1 MLDNVF
7 SVDGGLS
14 EAPKLF
20 IPLSGGQTARLRQ
33 HNNILKQVINQGEN
47 MLGVGQSFLFLK
59 QESQAELAFHWASNE
74 TNGSGALRKQAEALA
89 RQVTLPAYP
98 LPKPDVVRDG
108 SQLLAVPLYL
118 RRQVIGAWVLVCPQE
133 RSPLQ
138 VDTGLLNLLVNCIAV
153 VLENFRLKE
162 EILVERG
169 RAVEIENQVRKKLAD
184 GLHDGPTQLLS
195 AILMHL
201 ELCALLVDKD
211 LATLSKELI
220 ETKNIAKQAEH
231 QLRTLLF
238 ELRPLILE
246 TKGLVAA
253 IQSFLERR
261 QNEVTRQTNFTLKI
275 EPHSPDG
282 AISRLEIQVEAA
294 LFAIVQE
301 AVNNAIKYA
310 QATNITVYLKETP
323 SNLCVMVTDNGEG
336 FKIDEV
342 MAGCEQRNSLGLVNI
357 RERAELIG
365 GELTV
370 KSIPGRGTFIVVCLP
385 RTKEKDL

>member
-1 MLDNVF
+1 
-7 SVDGGLS
+7 
-14 EAPKLF
+14 
-20 IPLSGGQTARLRQ
+20 
-33 HNNILKQVINQGEN
+33 
-47 MLGVGQSFLFLK
+47 
-59 QESQAELAFHWASNE
+59 
-74 TNGSGALRKQAEALA
+74 
-89 RQVTLPAYP
+89 
-98 LPKPDVVRDG
+98 
-108 SQLLAVPLYL
+108 
-118 RRQVIGAWVLVCPQE
+118 
-133 RSPLQ
+133 
-138 VDTGLLNLLVNCIAV
+138 LLVNCIAV
-153 VLENFRLKE
+153 VLENSRLKE

-169 RAVEIENQVRKKLAD
+169 RAVEAENQARKKLAD

-201 ELCALLVDKD
+201 ELCTLLVDKD
-211 LATLSKELI
+211 LATLTKELI
-220 ETKNIAKQAEH
+220 EAKNLVEQAEH
-231 QLRTLLF
+231 QVRTLLF

-275 EPHSPDG
+275 EPHLPDG

-323 SNLCVMVTDNGEG
+323 INFYVMVADNGEG
-336 FKIDEV
+336 FKVDEV
-342 MAGCEQRNSLGLVNI
+342 MMGYEQRNSLGLVNI

-370 KSIPGRGTFIVVCLP
+370 KSIPGRGTFIVVCIP
-385 RTKEKDL
+385 RTKEGDL